1 MILRM
6 PTEKDKLLALNEA
19 FYRLSRLQDFN
30 AFVDWLKSEDLRL
43 SRENKR
49 TEGVQVQW
57 NQGCLQGLDDLLFC
71 SNPNEA
77 TKIIEKL
84 KK

>member
-6 PTEKDKLLALNEA
+6 PTEKDSLLALNEA
-19 FYRLSRLQDFN
+19 FYRLSRLRDFSV
-30 AFVDWLKSEDLRL
+30 FISWLMSEEVRL
-43 SRENKR
+43 SRENIR

-57 NQGCLQGLDDLLFC
+57 NQGALQGLSDLLTY
-71 SNPNEA
+71 SNSNEA
-77 TKIIEKL
+77 SKVIEKL